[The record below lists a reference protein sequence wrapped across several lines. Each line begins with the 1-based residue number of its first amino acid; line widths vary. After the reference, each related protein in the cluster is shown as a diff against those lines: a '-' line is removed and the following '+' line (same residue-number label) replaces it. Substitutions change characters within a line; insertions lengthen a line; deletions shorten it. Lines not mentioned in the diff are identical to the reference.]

1 MAHTGPLTGQHY
13 KANRL
18 MTCVWGDRM
27 SEDDHGSG
35 LASFDLAGFMALL
48 LSVET
53 LEQAL
58 QHLAQVAVAV
68 VPDGP
73 SCGIT
78 VIRDGRPV
86 TAVYA
91 GSIPKTVH
99 DDQYQRGDGP
109 CLEAARTG
117 QVIVV
122 QDLAAQARWNGFP
135 AAAVAGG
142 ARGVY
147 AHPLTIGGT
156 VAGALNLYAHEPDL
170 FPPPV
175 QRIAAQFAEPAA
187 LLLGGVIR
195 RLSQDE
201 VIAQLHEAI
210 ESRTLIGQATGII
223 MAQRRCG
230 PDQALNVLIKISNDR
245 NIKLREVAR
254 VLVEATASGG

>member
-1 MAHTGPLTGQHY
+1 MA
-13 KANRL
+13 
-18 MTCVWGDRM
+18 RM
-27 SEDDHGSG
+27 SEHDFSSG
-35 LASFDLAGFMALL
+35 WSIFDPAGVMALL
-48 LSVET
+48 LSVEN

-58 QHLAQVAVAV
+58 QHMAQVAVAV

-91 GSIPKTVH
+91 GSIPKAVH

-109 CLEAARTG
+109 CLEAVRTA
-117 QVIVV
+117 QVVIV
-122 QDLAAQARWNGFP
+122 QDLATETRWNGFP
-135 AAAVAGG
+135 AAAMAGG

-147 AHPLTIGGT
+147 AHPLIIGGT
-156 VAGALNLYAHEPDL
+156 VAGALNLYAHEPGL
-170 FPPPV
+170 FPAPV

-187 LLLGGVIR
+187 LLLDGVIH

-210 ESRTLIGQATGII
+210 KSRTIIGQATGII
-223 MAQRRCG
+223 MAKRRCG
-230 PDQALNVLIKISNDR
+230 PDEALNVLVKISNDR
-245 NIKLREVAR
+245 NLKLREVAR

>member
-1 MAHTGPLTGQHY
+1 
-13 KANRL
+13 
-18 MTCVWGDRM
+18 M
-27 SEDDHGSG
+27 SEHDHGSG
-35 LASFDLAGFMALL
+35 LAAFGPAGFMALL

-58 QHLAQVAVAV
+58 LHLAQVAVAV
-68 VPDGP
+68 IPDGP
-73 SCGIT
+73 SCGVT
-78 VIRDGRPV
+78 VIRGGQPV

-122 QDLAAQARWNGFP
+122 QDLVGETRWNGFP

-147 AHPLTIGGT
+147 AHPLTVGGT
-156 VAGALNLYAHEPDL
+156 VTGALNLYAHEPGL

-175 QRIAAQFAEPAA
+175 QQIAAQFAEPAA
-187 LLLGGVIR
+187 VLLDGVIR

-201 VIAQLHEAI
+201 VIAQLHEAV

-223 MAQRRCG
+223 MARRRCG
-230 PDQALNVLIKISNDR
+230 PDEALKALIKISNDR
-245 NIKLREVAR
+245 NIKLREIAR
-254 VLVEATASGG
+254 MLVEATASGG

>member
-1 MAHTGPLTGQHY
+1 MA
-13 KANRL
+13 
-18 MTCVWGDRM
+18 RM
-27 SEDDHGSG
+27 SEHDQGSG
-35 LASFDLAGFMALL
+35 LAAFDPAGFMALL

-58 QHLAQVAVAV
+58 RHLARVAVAV

-78 VIRDGRPV
+78 VIRDGQPV
-86 TAVYA
+86 TAVYT
-91 GSIPKTVH
+91 GSIPEAVH

-109 CLEAARTG
+109 CLEAVRTG

-122 QDLAAQARWNGFP
+122 QDLAADARWNGFP
-135 AAAVAGG
+135 AAAMSGG

-147 AHPLTIGGT
+147 AHPLTIGGIES
-156 VAGALNLYAHEPDL
+156 GALTLYAQEPGL

-201 VIAQLHEAI
+201 VIAQLHEAV
-210 ESRTLIGQATGII
+210 ESRTVIGQATGII

-230 PDQALNVLIKISNDR
+230 PDEALNVLIKISNDR

-254 VLVEATASGG
+254 MLVEAIASGA